1 MKAIIIYFT
10 GTGNTRFLAD
20 KINDKLEENS
30 YCTTTF
36 SIDSESKPIS
46 LNKYDLIIFSYPI
59 YAFNTPIIF
68 DKYIK
73 KLKLPANKKY
83 IIAKQSGEPLSLN
96 NSSSYSLI
104 KKIQKAKGNFLGEY
118 HFLLPY
124 NIHFRYVDNFVKE
137 LLNYDEKLLDILIY
151 ELNHNIKREFKKNY
165 LYALNSFIFK
175 IQRLGGPV
183 NSYFY
188 KVDYNKCI
196 HCNKC
201 MNNCPTKS
209 IELKNNKYKFKPTCI
224 MCMRCSFSCPKDAIN
239 IGMLQNRKVNG
250 EYNFKEIENNLYI
263 KGDFLKDHKSFFYN
277 LFPKKIEEID
287 KKYKEYFKK

>member
-1 MKAIIIYFT
+1 MEALIIYFT

-20 KINDKLEENS
+20 KIKSKFEENS
-30 YCTTTF
+30 YNTTTF

-46 LNKYDLIIFSYPI
+46 LEKFDLIIFSYPI

-83 IIAKQSGEPLSLN
+83 LIAKQSGEPLALN
-96 NSSSYSLI
+96 DSSSYSLV
-104 KKIQKAKGNFLGEY
+104 KQIQKAKGDFLGEY

-124 NIHFRYVDNFVKE
+124 NIHFRYADNFVKE
-137 LLNYDEKLLDILIY
+137 LLRYDYKLLDILIY
-151 ELNHNIKREFKKNY
+151 ELNHNIKRKFKKNY

-209 IELKNNKYKFKPTCI
+209 IELVDNKYKFKSTCI

-239 IGMLQNRKVNG
+239 IGMLQKRKVNG
-250 EYNFKEIENNLYI
+250 EYNFKEIEKNPYI
-263 KGDFLKDHKSFFYN
+263 RGDFLKDHKSFFYN
-277 LFPKKIEEID
+277 LFSKKLKEID
-287 KKYKEYFKK
+287 KKYKEYFKN